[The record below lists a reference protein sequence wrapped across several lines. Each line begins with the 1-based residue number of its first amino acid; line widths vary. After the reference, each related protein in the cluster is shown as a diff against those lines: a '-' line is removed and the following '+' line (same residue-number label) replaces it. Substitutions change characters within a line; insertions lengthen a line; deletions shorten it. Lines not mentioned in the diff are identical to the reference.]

1 MNEIPTPDRV
11 SLLVTAATKDK
22 RSYLLQGKSELIKQW
37 SKELKAASTRASKV
51 TKTATGIDAILG
63 KLNALRFETSLLS
76 EQETSTL
83 LAASR
88 ILDNLAS
95 AAEVSLRKIQAAQK
109 AAAEAEA
116 KRTAEARSAFSKTIG
131 RLGFDDQILIAAMRE
146 SSDSKIHQS
155 YEFQHILG
163 YLNDP
168 AYQDYISFKERV
180 TNWLD
185 ERNGALLRQLE
196 SDMERSN
203 RSAIDLCEEAL
214 TRFEAMK
221 PDIAQQWPNLPER
234 INARLVQEQLEHS
247 MSK

>member
-1 MNEIPTPDRV
+1 MNETSTPDRV
-11 SLLVTAATKDK
+11 ALLVTAATKDK
-22 RSYLLQGKSELIKQW
+22 RSHLLQGKSELIKQW

-51 TKTATGIDAILG
+51 AKTATGIDPIMG

-95 AAEVSLRKIQAAQK
+95 AAELSLRKIKAAQK
-109 AAAEAEA
+109 AAAETEA

-146 SSDSKIHQS
+146 SPDSKIHQS

-180 TNWLD
+180 ANWLE
-185 ERNGALLRQLE
+185 ERTENILRQLE
-196 SDMERSN
+196 SDMERTG
-203 RSAIDLCEEAL
+203 RSAIDLCAEAL
-214 TRFEAMK
+214 AKFETMK
-221 PDIAQQWPNLPER
+221 ADITQKWPNLPEH
-234 INARLVQEQLEHS
+234 INTRLVQEQLEYS
-247 MSK
+247 ILK